1 MALMLM
7 RINEGKNYV
16 ELTAERFE
24 DLFILYLIL
33 KPGDLV
39 YAWTVR
45 EVRGRGGER
54 FGREKVYL
62 GIRVKD
68 LEFHEPRGVLRVR
81 GIIED
86 YPEWLE
92 GAGGSYHSLEVG
104 VGSSLKIMRSIS
116 REYLEQL
123 INMLSSGIKIL
134 IVSVSIEEAVIALAT
149 RLGVSVIATISNN
162 YVQGKEGGGSLISQR
177 YIDDILKSVRQL
189 AEIHKPNALIIA
201 AQGMLMSSIPN
212 IEVKGVPVERAI
224 VSEGGLSGVYE
235 VERRGYLDK
244 VGLKLG
250 YDTVNRIME
259 ELSKGSGLVALGD
272 EVYEALGMGAVDSL
286 VMLDKLLMERAEE
299 SRRIIDECIKTRAK
313 LIIVPEGSEAGK
325 LLSGLGGLA
334 ALLRFRIK

>member
-1 MALMLM
+1 MK
-7 RINEGKNYV
+7 INEGKNYV
-16 ELTAERFE
+16 ELTVERVE

-39 YAWTVR
+39 YSWTVR
-45 EVRGRGGER
+45 EVRGRSGER

-62 GIRVKD
+62 GVRVRD
-68 LEFHEPRGVLRVR
+68 LEFHEPRGVLRIR

-104 VGSSLKIMRSIS
+104 IGSTLKIMRSIN
-116 REYLEQL
+116 RDYLEQL
-123 INMLSSGIKIL
+123 INTLSSGIKVL
-134 IVSVSIEEAVIALAT
+134 IVSVSIEETTVALAT
-149 RLGVSVIATISNN
+149 RLGVSIIATISNN
-162 YVQGKEGGGSLISQR
+162 YIQGKESGGSLINQR
-177 YIDDILKSVRQL
+177 YIDDVSKVVRQL
-189 AEIHKPNALIIA
+189 TEVHKPNALIIA
-201 AQGMLMSSIPN
+201 TQGMLMSSIPD
-212 IEVKGVPVERAI
+212 IEVKGVPVERVI
-224 VSEGGLSGVYE
+224 VSEGGLSGIYE

-272 EVYEALGMGAVDSL
+272 EIYEALSMGAVDSL
-286 VMLDKLLMERAEE
+286 VMLDKLLIEKAEE
-299 SRRIIDECIKTRAK
+299 SRRIIDDCIRTRAK
-313 LIIVPEGSEAGK
+313 LIIVPDGSEAGK
-325 LLSGLGGLA
+325 LLNGLGGLA

>member
-1 MALMLM
+1 MLM
-7 RINEGKNYV
+7 KINEGKNYV
-16 ELTAERFE
+16 ELTVERVE

-39 YAWTVR
+39 YSWTVR
-45 EVRGRGGER
+45 EVRGRSGER

-62 GIRVKD
+62 GVRVRE
-68 LEFHEPRGVLRVR
+68 LEFHEPRGVLRIR

-104 VGSSLKIMRSIS
+104 IGSTLKIMRSIS

-123 INMLSSGIKIL
+123 INTLSSGIKVI
-134 IVSVSIEEAVIALAT
+134 IVSVSIEETTVALAT

-162 YVQGKEGGGSLISQR
+162 YVQGKEGGGSLINQR
-177 YIDDILKSVRQL
+177 YIEDISKVVRQL
-189 AEIHKPNALIIA
+189 AEAHKPNALIIA
-201 AQGMLMSSIPN
+201 TQGMLMSSIPD
-212 IEVKGVPVERAI
+212 IEVKGILVERVV
-224 VSEGGLSGVYE
+224 VSEGGLSGIYE

-272 EVYEALGMGAVDSL
+272 EIYEALSMGAVDSL
-286 VMLDKLLMERAEE
+286 VMLDKLLIERAEE
-299 SRRIIDECIKTRAK
+299 SRRIIDNCIRTRAK
-313 LIIVPEGSEAGK
+313 LVIVPEGSEAGK
-325 LLSGLGGLA
+325 LLSGIGGLA
-334 ALLRFRIK
+334 ALLRFRIR

>member
-1 MALMLM
+1 MK
-7 RINEGKNYV
+7 INEGKNFV
-16 ELTAERFE
+16 ELTVERVE
-24 DLFILYLIL
+24 DLFILYLTL

-39 YAWTVR
+39 YSWTVR
-45 EVRGRGGER
+45 EVRGRSGER
-54 FGREKVYL
+54 FRREKVYL
-62 GIRVKD
+62 GIRVKE

-104 VGSSLKIMRSIS
+104 IGSMLKIMRSIS
-116 REYLEQL
+116 RDYLEQL
-123 INMLSSGIKIL
+123 INTLSSGIKVI
-134 IVSVSIEEAVIALAT
+134 IASISIEETTVALAT
-149 RLGVSVIATISNN
+149 RLGVSVIATINNN
-162 YVQGKEGGGSLISQR
+162 YIQSKESGGSLINQR
-177 YIDDILKSVRQL
+177 YIDDISKVVKQL

-201 AQGMLMSSIPN
+201 AQGMLMNSIPN
-212 IEVKGVPVERAI
+212 IDVKGVIIENAI
-224 VSEGGLSGVYE
+224 VSEGGLSGIYE

-250 YDTVNRIME
+250 YNTVNRIME

-272 EVYEALGMGAVDSL
+272 EIYEALSMGAVDS
-286 VMLDKLLMERAEE
+286 VAMLDKLLMEKAEE
-299 SRRIIDECIKTRAK
+299 SRRIVDECIRTRAK
-313 LIIVPEGSEAGK
+313 LVIVPEGSEAGK